1 MLKVFQFRFMN
12 SATYFKNFWGLLD
25 FAIIFLII
33 IAEIILAAFKSNITS
48 LESDEVRMDVE
59 LKDKKI
65 RALYA
70 FISLLAWIRVLYYFR
85 IFKAT
90 GFYIRMLLQICID
103 ILAFLFILALTIFSF
118 AHVFLIMLKENTQE
132 GAELVNIWGSIR
144 KSYLIVF
151 G

>member
-1 MLKVFQFRFMN
+1 M
-12 SATYFKNFWGLLD
+12 
-25 FAIIFLII
+25 
-33 IAEIILAAFKSNITS
+33 
-48 LESDEVRMDVE
+48 
-59 LKDKKI
+59 KDKKI

-151 G
+151 GQYDMIDGFGDFNFNLSWFFFICITIFINIILLNLLISIISDTYSRFKENYNVI

>member
-1 MLKVFQFRFMN
+1 MN

-90 GFYIRMLLQICID
+90 GFYIRMLL
-103 ILAFLFILALTIFSF
+103 
-118 AHVFLIMLKENTQE
+118 
-132 GAELVNIWGSIR
+132 
-144 KSYLIVF
+144 
-151 G
+151 